1 MEFLRKAVIAWIGK
15 LQITPEIASK
25 FLSLTIEKDRKIP
38 EIMAARTS
46 WHYDILFEIPIS
58 HQKRNADETSK
69 LTKASSHFF
78 ETESQ
83 FARQTNSVESIFL
96 AISD

>member
-58 HQKRNADETSK
+58 HQKRNADETTK
-69 LTKASSHFF
+69 LTKASSPFP
-78 ETESQ
+78 
-83 FARQTNSVESIFL
+83 
-96 AISD
+96 ISSKPNHSLLDKRTV